1 MAKIED
7 HQIRRIDLLEA
18 RVDLLTKL
26 VLGMYVPI
34 VITLLMILFK
44 FVRIH

>member
-26 VLGMYVPI
+26 VLGLYVPI
-34 VITLLMILFK
+34 VITLLMVLLK